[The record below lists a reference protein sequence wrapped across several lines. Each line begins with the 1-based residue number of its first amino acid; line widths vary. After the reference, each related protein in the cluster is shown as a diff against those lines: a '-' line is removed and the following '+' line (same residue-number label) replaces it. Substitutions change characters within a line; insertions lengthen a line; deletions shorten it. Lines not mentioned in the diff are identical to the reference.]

1 VSDENRIKGNP
12 YKIELYVTYR
22 ESSGG
27 TYSWA
32 IEDGDTKLWSVI
44 VYPNITAKYTNIPI
58 PRSKDL

>member
-1 VSDENRIKGNP
+1 
-12 YKIELYVTYR
+12 VTYR